1 MWTILF
7 AISIAQGLFLVSLI
21 AIRASKNPLA
31 SRLISCMLVIM
42 MLTNF
47 GYLVARTGL
56 LNYIPQFFGVPFGMM
71 LLFGPLFYF
80 YSKSVVENKVIEKF
94 SPPADDFPTMLSVF
108 VPPAPVINEE
118 STFPLY

>member
-1 MWTILF
+1 MMWTILF

-21 AIRASKNPLA
+21 AIRGSKNPLA

-42 MLTNF
+42 MVTNF

-56 LNYIPQFFGVPFGMM
+56 LQYMPQAFGVPFGMM

-80 YSKSVVENKVIEKF
+80 YSKSVVENDFKWKKVYWLHFI
-94 SPPADDFPTMLSVF
+94 PYLLQL
-108 VPPAPVINEE
+108 
-118 STFPLY
+118 LYNL